1 MQTSSFNLVTTTS
14 VLQNRWKTIALFT
27 LLTVAAAAITVFVVP
42 PYYRSS
48 ATIVS
53 ANPVLADK
61 ARLFNSNIQG
71 LYSYFGSGDDLDR
84 IAGIA
89 DMDTVYKKL
98 ADEFSLVTYYKLDG
112 DSLPLLRRKAVLHL
126 RKDLHLQK
134 TEQGQLQIIAWTKD
148 KQLSAAIV
156 NRLVAII
163 EEIETGLWQKN
174 YAQSLLKINTAVTGM
189 EQEYEALG
197 DSLPAIQGGKKEL
210 AIATMQTILEQIKQY
225 RKTAD
230 EFKLA
235 TEAHPAVLYVM
246 EAAVPAVKAERP
258 DKISII
264 IAALLA
270 GFIFSS
276 LLVLVNSRQPTA

>member
-174 YAQSLLKINTAVTGM
+174 YAQSLLKINTAVTAM
-189 EQEYEALG
+189 EEEYEALG
-197 DSLPAIQGGKKEL
+197 DSLPAIRGGKKEL
-210 AIATMQTILEQIKQY
+210 AFATMQTILEQIKQY

>member
-1 MQTSSFNLVTTTS
+1 MQTSSFNLVNTVS

-27 LLTVAAAAITVFVVP
+27 LVTVAAAAITVFAVP

-53 ANPVLADK
+53 ANPLLADK

-98 ADEFSLVTYYKLDG
+98 SDEFSLVTYYKLDG
-112 DSLPLLRRKAVLHL
+112 NSLPLLRRKAVLRL

-156 NRLVAII
+156 NRLVALI
-163 EEIETGLWQKN
+163 EEIETSVWQKN
-174 YAQSLLKINTAVTGM
+174 YEQSLLKINTAVTAM
-189 EQEYEALG
+189 EQEYETLG

-210 AIATMQTILEQIKQY
+210 ATATMQTILEQIKQY

-235 TEAHPAVLYVM
+235 AEAHPAVLYVM

-264 IAALLA
+264 IGALLA

-276 LLVLVNSRQPTA
+276 LLVLVNNRQPTA